1 MYGCNL
7 FIDKSC
13 TLSHWSLNLTSSHSS
28 LSHADRMKMIHYAT
42 HDVTAVTFLI
52 RPITEKWTFDKIK
65 NRKMNKMF
73 VVFNSTKLPPLP
85 TSTTKKKKIKS
96 INMQK
101 FAILFRG
108 NDPDEEEISS
118 DDEIYLNQVI
128 EPNDFKHEQDN
139 DNNNNNINL
148 LQDQIEPIDDD
159 YILVNNN
166 LLNDNELIVNNH
178 YMVDDANDEEET
190 APTKKHTKNQQ
201 RSVQAPT

>member
-1 MYGCNL
+1 M
-7 FIDKSC
+7 
-13 TLSHWSLNLTSSHSS
+13 T
-28 LSHADRMKMIHYAT
+28 HYAT
-42 HDVTAVTFLI
+42 HDIMAVTFLI
-52 RPITEKWTFDKIK
+52 RPINEKWTFDKIK

-73 VVFNSTKLPPLP
+73 VAFNSTKLPPLL
-85 TSTTKKKKIKS
+85 TSTTKKKKTKS

-139 DNNNNNINL
+139 DNNNNINL

-159 YILVNNN
+159 YI
-166 LLNDNELIVNNH
+166 
-178 YMVDDANDEEET
+178 
-190 APTKKHTKNQQ
+190 
-201 RSVQAPT
+201 